1 MIIVSIDSYF
11 FCFAYREATIA
22 CPSLLI
28 SLNRIIKSHWTFA
41 HVVVG
46 WTVSYLPLKEFGK
59 YCSLWQFVYSPLI
72 THTFINYQMCK
83 TRSSLSWY
91 LGNCIHNTFAKGT
104 TIMGGTFIINATIVG
119 GNFEK
124 TLVLMCLG
132 LFKNNLNNFLAYTL
146 LIVLLLLASFVASF
160 FDHFLGICGHPSFVI
175 QLNIPKTLIVAFG
188 LLVI

>member
-11 FCFAYREATIA
+11 FCFAYCKATIA

-59 YCSLWQFVYSPLI
+59 YCDLWQSVYSPLI
-72 THTFINYQMCK
+72 THTFINYWMCK
-83 TRSSLSWY
+83 TKSSLSWY

-104 TIMGGTFIINATIVG
+104 TIMGVSQPYFERVWGWNSHSRNGELGVFWDSQ
-119 GNFEK
+119 NFK
-124 TLVLMCLG
+124 VRLQG
-132 LFKNNLNNFLAYTL
+132 SKHLALKRSLYHWKAIKL
-146 LIVLLLLASFVASF
+146 
-160 FDHFLGICGHPSFVI
+160 
-175 QLNIPKTLIVAFG
+175 
-188 LLVI
+188 

>member
-1 MIIVSIDSYF
+1 
-11 FCFAYREATIA
+11 
-22 CPSLLI
+22 
-28 SLNRIIKSHWTFA
+28 
-41 HVVVG
+41 
-46 WTVSYLPLKEFGK
+46 
-59 YCSLWQFVYSPLI
+59 
-72 THTFINYQMCK
+72 
-83 TRSSLSWY
+83 
-91 LGNCIHNTFAKGT
+91 
-104 TIMGGTFIINATIVG
+104 MGGTFIINATIVG

-160 FDHFLGICGHPSFVI
+160 FDRFLGICGHPSFVI